1 MTSID
6 KALQDK
12 RLLGNALGD
21 PSSWSMWLDCLRAF
35 YGRPLDD
42 PKAFAE
48 VTGGRSLP
56 GKPMREL
63 WCILGRSSGKSR
75 IAGALAVYSALF
87 VEHKLAPGEVGYVLT
102 LSVTKDQAR
111 LVFGYA
117 LGFLQSSPALAKEI
131 ASTTTTEIR
140 LRSGVVITT
149 HAASFRSIRGRTMLA
164 VILDEIALWRQEDAA
179 ASDLEVYRAIVPA
192 LARTRGVLIGIST
205 PYMRGGLLFDK
216 HRKFFGTD
224 DPNVLVVQS
233 PTIAFNPTIDQDA
246 IAAALIDDPESARAE
261 WNAEWRSDISA
272 FLDDILIER
281 AVDLHRP
288 LELPPR
294 QDIKYRAFADP
305 GGGQHDHFTI
315 AVAHTEDERTIID
328 LVRGAAAPYDPHEV
342 VREFADLIRQYG
354 IREIT
359 SDFYSAQWAETT
371 WTASGIKFNR
381 SKLNRSELY
390 IEMLPLFT
398 RGAIAIPDHARLRK
412 ELRLLERRTSRLG
425 KDAVDHPKRG
435 SDDYANALAGAA
447 RLPTVMFAP
456 APKFYRIL
464 DLAGNLEEI
473 KQDEIAPNG
482 GSESY
487 LQNWNNQIQAEAES
501 RARVDALPSSSKIAR
516 AKRWVS

>member
-1 MTSID
+1 MDNLPID
-6 KALQDK
+6 KALLDP
-12 RLLGNALGD
+12 RLLGDAIGD
-21 PSSWSMWLDCLRAF
+21 ARSWSMWLDCLRAF

-42 PKAFAE
+42 PKGFAE
-48 VTGGRSLP
+48 VTGGRALP
-56 GKPMREL
+56 GKPMKEL
-63 WCILGRSSGKSR
+63 WAILGRSSGKSR
-75 IAGALAVYSALF
+75 IAAAIACYVALF
-87 VEHKLAPGEVGYVLT
+87 VPHKLAAGEVGYVLV
-102 LSVTKDQAR
+102 LSMTRDQAKI
-111 LVFGYA
+111 VFTYA
-117 LGFLQSSPALAKEI
+117 LGFLESSPALAKEI
-131 ASTTTTEIR
+131 ARTTTTEIR
-140 LRSGVVITT
+140 LRNGVIIAT

-164 VILDEIALWRQEDAA
+164 VVLDEVALWRQEDAA
-179 ASDLEVYRAIVPA
+179 ASDLECYRAVTPA
-192 LARTRGVLIGIST
+192 LARTRGPLIGIST

-224 DPNVLVVQS
+224 DPNVLVVQA
-233 PTIAFNPTIDQDA
+233 PTTSFNPTIDQDA
-246 IAAALIDDPESARAE
+246 IAAALADDPESARAE

-294 QDIKYRAFADP
+294 TDITYRAFADP

-315 AVAHTEDERTIID
+315 SVAHTEDERTIID

-354 IREIT
+354 IREIA

-371 WTASGIKFNR
+371 WTASGIKFIR

-398 RGAIAIPDHARLRK
+398 RGAISIPDHARLRK

-435 SDDYANALAGAA
+435 SDDYANAMAGAA

-456 APKFYRIL
+456 APKFYRII
-464 DLAGNLEEI
+464 DGAGTLKEI
-473 KQDEIAPNG
+473 KQDDPEI
-482 GSESY
+482 Y
-487 LQNWNNQIQAEAES
+487 LQSWNAQIQAES
-501 RARVDALPSSSKIAR
+501 RARVATLPSSR
-516 AKRWVS
+516 TTAKRWV

>member
-1 MTSID
+1 VDNLPID
-6 KALQDK
+6 DALLDP
-12 RLLGNALGD
+12 RLLGNAIGD
-21 PSSWSMWLDCLRAF
+21 PATWAMWLDTLRAF

-48 VTGGRSLP
+48 VSGGRALP
-56 GKPMREL
+56 ASPMREL

-87 VEHKLAPGEVGYVLT
+87 VPHKLAPGEVGYVLT

-117 LGFLQSSPALAKEI
+117 KGFLESSPALAKEI
-131 ASTTTTEIR
+131 ASTSTTEIR
-140 LRSGVVITT
+140 LRNGVIIST

-164 VILDEIALWRQEDAA
+164 VIFDEVALWRQEESA
-179 ASDLEVYRAIVPA
+179 ASDLECYRAVTPA
-192 LARTRGVLIGIST
+192 LARTRGPLIGIST
-205 PYMRGGLLFDK
+205 PYMKSGLLFDK
-216 HRKFFGTD
+216 HRKYFATD
-224 DPNVLVVQS
+224 DPNVLVVQAAT
-233 PTIAFNPTIDQDA
+233 PLFNPTIDQDA

-261 WNAEWRSDISA
+261 WNAEWRADISA

-281 AVDLHRP
+281 AVDPHRP

-294 QDIKYRAFADP
+294 TDIKYRAFADP

-315 AVAHTEDERTIID
+315 AIAHTEDTRTIID

-371 WTASGIKFNR
+371 WTASGIKFIR

-390 IEMLPLFT
+390 IEALPLFT
-398 RGAIAIPDHARLRK
+398 RGAISIPDHARLRK

-435 SDDYANALAGAA
+435 SDDYANAMAGAA
-447 RLPTVMFAP
+447 RLPTATLP
-456 APKFYRIL
+456 PPPKFYRIL
-464 DLAGNLEEI
+464 NLAGDLEEI

-487 LQNWNNQIQAEAES
+487 LQNWNNQIQLES
-501 RARVDALPSSSKIAR
+501 AARVNALPSSRSTAR
-516 AKRWVS
+516 SKRWV